1 MFARGDNAMA
11 QMKREIENE
20 QQNEKK
26 QTDKIWTRVKDRSP
40 HHAELHQ
47 RSRNL
52 TNAHFK
58 SGLIIDTLMAT
69 RIVIRGAR

>member
-11 QMKREIENE
+11 QMKRQIENE

-26 QTDKIWTRVKDRSP
+26 QTDKIWTRVKDHSP

-47 RSRNL
+47 WSRNL
-52 TNAHFK
+52 TNADFK